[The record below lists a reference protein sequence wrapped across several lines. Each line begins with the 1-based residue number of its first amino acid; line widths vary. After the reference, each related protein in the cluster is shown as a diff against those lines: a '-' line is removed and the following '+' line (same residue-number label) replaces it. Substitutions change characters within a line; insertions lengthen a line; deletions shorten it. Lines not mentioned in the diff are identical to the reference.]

1 MNFLTNSNNMKKV
14 SLPPYRP
21 LSRLW
26 RIFPERSNNLMG
38 LYLYFSPVW
47 TGTSAT
53 GLVSVILLERGY
65 SGHIPCATLWL
76 YLCDCGVVMRKWDG
90 KANLIIAI
98 QVQELKGKTITK
110 GVSYR
115 KMATLV
121 FSVQLSKQNRGS
133 VLISELDNELW
144 FTFMSNEENK
154 QD

>member
-1 MNFLTNSNNMKKV
+1 
-14 SLPPYRP
+14 
-21 LSRLW
+21 
-26 RIFPERSNNLMG
+26 
-38 LYLYFSPVW
+38 
-47 TGTSAT
+47 
-53 GLVSVILLERGY
+53 
-65 SGHIPCATLWL
+65 
-76 YLCDCGVVMRKWDG
+76 MRKWDG